1 MRTSALPWYW
11 MILAPLFLTPERSGL
26 SVLMLPKN
34 GCSAMPCAN
43 ASASWPYVRFRQPF
57 WPFDTALV
65 NAGVAIA
72 GFCSSSAVMS
82 DEIENGLAPASPLL
96 APRVNPYQSWL
107 LVRLAL

>member
-1 MRTSALPWYW
+1 VVLDDLGAALPDARE
-11 MILAPLFLTPERSGL
+11 IGVVGVDVAEERL
-26 SVLMLPKN
+26 QRDALRERV
-34 GCSAMPCAN
+34 
-43 ASASWPYVRFRQPF
+43 ASWPYVRFRQPF